1 MAVPESSR
9 AGLVFCAGSLHNC
22 FCSGSVGFRRLPS
35 RCLLSQSSQT
45 AAASLPSSPNAR
57 STLLPSEP
65 SVFLATVQQQLD
77 RSGQLV
83 GLPDH
88 VRAILAQ
95 PKNELIVNFPVRMD
109 DGSFRIFKG
118 YRIQHNNILG
128 PYKGGL
134 RFHED
139 TRLDDVKALAM
150 NMTFKCALMDL
161 PFGGAKGGVKCD
173 THQLSRDELMR
184 VTRRFTHALG
194 ANIGPEYDIPAP
206 DVGTDAQVMVW
217 IMDTYMNS
225 AGYGERSA
233 QQRVV
238 TGKTLEC
245 GGSLGREKATGA
257 GLVHCLI
264 EWARDN
270 DFSLE
275 GKTALVQGYGKVGAH
290 VAMILAKLGISIIG
304 VGDHTGYRLN
314 LEGFNAH
321 RLADYVKRHGSVKD
335 YDSGEPC
342 SRADFFSAKADIMIP
357 AALQNQIDQA
367 EATSLKARVIL
378 EGANGPTTAAGEA
391 VLRDRGIEVIPDVL
405 ANAGG
410 VTVSYYEW
418 VQNGRQESW
427 ELEEVD
433 GRLERAMRRAYRRV
447 VELAREHDCTLRDAA
462 YALALRRLASV
473 YKQRQIFP

>member
-1 MAVPESSR
+1 
-9 AGLVFCAGSLHNC
+9 
-22 FCSGSVGFRRLPS
+22 
-35 RCLLSQSSQT
+35 LSQPSQT
-45 AAASLPSSPNAR
+45 SASNSSASQSTRPSQLPGEPNI
-57 STLLPSEP
+57 
-65 SVFLATVQQQLD
+65 FLTTVQQQLE
-77 RSGQLV
+77 RSARLV

-88 VRAILAQ
+88 VRTILGQ

-109 DGSFRIFKG
+109 DGSFRLFKG

-184 VTRRFTHALG
+184 VSRRFTHALG

-225 AGYGERSA
+225 AGYTDRNS

-264 EWARDN
+264 EWARDR
-270 DFSLE
+270 DFTIE

-290 VAMILAKLGISIIG
+290 VSMILAKLGVSIVG

-314 LEGFNAH
+314 PEGFNAH
-321 RLADYVKRHGSVKD
+321 RLADYVKRHGSIKD

-342 SRADFFSAKADIMIP
+342 TRSDFFAAKADILIP
-357 AALQNQIDQA
+357 AALQNQIGES
-367 EATSLKARVIL
+367 EADALQARVIL
-378 EGANGPTTAAGEA
+378 EGANGPVTGDGEA
-391 VLRDRGIEVIPDVL
+391 VLLGRGIDVVPDIL

-433 GRLERAMRRAYRRV
+433 ARLEKAMRRTYRRV
-447 VELAREHDCTLRDAA
+447 VELMREHKCTMRDAA
-462 YALALRRLASV
+462 YALALRRLGAV